1 MRIQGALAAPRR
13 PNSLGDAVPAASE
26 GEVLERRALPS
37 GRSLLVLAGADASE
51 AIEVHSPQ
59 GELEIRIV
67 CGPEG
72 PVVSLRSA
80 RVELEAPTVAI
91 RCEDLDVRA
100 AQRMALQAGTVGI
113 RSEGEV
119 QIAAE
124 RDVHINGHF
133 VRLNC
138 TEAPSS
144 SPPAT

>member
-1 MRIQGALAAPRR
+1 MPIQGALAPRR
-13 PNSLGDAVPAASE
+13 RPTSLGGAMPAACE
-26 GEVLERRALPS
+26 GEVLERRELPS
-37 GRSLLVLAGADASE
+37 GRSLLVLAGSDASE

-80 RVELEAPTVAI
+80 RLELEAPTVAI

-100 AQRMALQAGTVGI
+100 AHSVALQAGDVGI
-113 RSEGEV
+113 RSEGQV

-124 RDVHINGHF
+124 RDVHVNGQF

-138 TEAPSS
+138 TEPSS
-144 SPPAT
+144 PSPPAI